1 MLRLRQQAQCLVLGV
16 TCEDL
21 SVAILGVNSSSK
33 RRMRG
38 EDILISEVGE
48 GEQVI
53 HIFCVLDIIFFSS

>member
-16 TCEDL
+16 TYEDL